1 MFMFS
6 SSDGVHWTTNAL
18 GNVVTA
24 PYGFSYSFFMAG
36 NAQVIAS
43 GYFQVDVFLQ
53 YSANDGVTWAQT
65 NISSISL
72 PSLHNTAGA
81 YGNGTFVIA
90 SPNGVFASQDGLN
103 WTNAGTVVS
112 ASTPPAGPT
121 STIYSIAYSNG
132 TYVATSSGLIL
143 VSTNDSV
150 YNVDSNTPSLWSVVA
165 SGVGF
170 VGVGPSGQLYVSSD
184 GFSWTQHS
192 SGTTS
197 NLRSITV
204 GGNPL
209 NIGGASHLLVAVGDN
224 GAVQTSATALAWTSQ
239 SSGTSL
245 GLYGV
250 TYSNDQYV
258 AVGQQGTVVTSPDGH
273 SWTVQYS
280 GTLSNLTAVTYG
292 SAGFLAVG
300 AGGTI
305 ITSPDGINWTQQS
318 AGTSASLTSA
328 TFGNGYYLIT
338 STNALVLTSPDG
350 VNWTS
355 RNVGATLGQNLY
367 GSGFL
372 NGRFDVVGSGGTIL
386 ESDPVSPLFDIEIH
400 NPPQQGGFTVFVTPG
415 NTFRIQSSTNLANP
429 AWSTVATFNNA
440 AAITQWTNTA
450 TGLNP
455 CFFRAISP

>member
-1 MFMFS
+1 
-6 SSDGVHWTTNAL
+6 GV
-18 GNVVTA
+18 
-24 PYGFSYSFFMAG
+24 
-36 NAQVIAS
+36 
-43 GYFQVDVFLQ
+43 
-53 YSANDGVTWAQT
+53 
-65 NISSISL
+65 
-72 PSLHNTAGA
+72 
-81 YGNGTFVIA
+81 
-90 SPNGVFASQDGLN
+90 N
-103 WTNAGTVVS
+103 WTNEGNLVS
-112 ASTPPAGPT
+112 SPPTGPN

-132 TYVATSSGLIL
+132 TYVATSSGGFV

-150 YNVDSNTPSLWSVVA
+150 YSVVSNTPALLSVTA
-165 SGVGF
+165 SGLGF
-170 VGVGPSGQLYVSSD
+170 VGVGSNGQLYLSTD
-184 GFSWTQHS
+184 GFTWTQHS

-209 NIGGASHLLVAVGDN
+209 GIGGTSHLLVAVGDN
-224 GAVQTSATALAWTSQ
+224 GAVQTSATTLAWTSQ

-245 GLYGV
+245 GLYGL
-250 TYSNDQYV
+250 TYSNGQYV

-273 SWTVQYS
+273 NWTVQYS
-280 GTLSNLTAVTYG
+280 GTLNNLTAVTYG

-305 ITSPDGINWTQQS
+305 ITSPDGFNWTQQN
-318 AGTSASLTSA
+318 AGISASLTSA
-328 TFGNGYYLIT
+328 TFGNGYYLVT
-338 STNALVLTSPDG
+338 GPNALVLTSPDG

-386 ESDPVSPLFDIEIH
+386 ESDPVLPLFDIEIH
-400 NPPQQGGFTVFVTPG
+400 NPPQQDDFTIFVTPG
-415 NTFRIQSSTNLANP
+415 STFRIQSSTNLANP

-440 AAITQWTNTA
+440 AAITQWTNTV